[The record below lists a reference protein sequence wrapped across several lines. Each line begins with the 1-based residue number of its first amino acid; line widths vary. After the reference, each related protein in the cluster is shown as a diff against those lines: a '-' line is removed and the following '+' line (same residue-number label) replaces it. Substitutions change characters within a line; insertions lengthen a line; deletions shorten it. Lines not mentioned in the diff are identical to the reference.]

1 MDRVVDD
8 LAVHFSAVLFA
19 QRLDVGSGADE
30 GSYGWMSTH
39 AAINLSTTE
48 YP

>member
-8 LAVHFSAVLFA
+8 LAVHFGPVLLA

-30 GSYGWMSTH
+30 RGYGWMSTH